1 MPKTF
6 NHAYDLAFAVSD
18 SGCEDGHDALL
29 DSDEQEKILKAL
41 QERVDYLRNDRQELV
56 EALGCFDSFEENS

>member
-29 DSDEQEKILKAL
+29 DDKEQEKILDAL
-41 QERVDYLRNDRQELV
+41 QARVDYIKNNRQELV
-56 EALGCFDSFEENS
+56 EALGCFDSYKENS